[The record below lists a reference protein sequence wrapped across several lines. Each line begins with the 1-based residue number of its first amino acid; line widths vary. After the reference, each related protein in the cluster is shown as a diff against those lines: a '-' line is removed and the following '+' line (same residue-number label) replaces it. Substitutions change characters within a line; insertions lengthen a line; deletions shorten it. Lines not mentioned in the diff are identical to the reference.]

1 MRGFKLVLL
10 ARRTERLQALAKKL
24 RTECHVIAC
33 DVRDRERLSE
43 AIGNLPQNFAA
54 VDILINN
61 AGLALG
67 LEPAHETQWADWQ
80 QMIETN
86 CTAVAYL
93 TRLIAPGMVARGSGH
108 IVMLGSVAGNYAYPG
123 GNVYGATKAFV
134 AQLSLNLR
142 ADLAPYGIRVTH
154 IAPGLAGGS
163 EFSEVRFHGDAA
175 KAAAVYKGTEPLL
188 PADVA
193 ECVDWAVRQ
202 PRHVNIN
209 TIELMP
215 TCQAPGALNVHR
227 V

>member
-1 MRGFKLVLL
+1 M
-10 ARRTERLQALAKKL
+10 QALAKKL